1 MDARHKRTFLIGIW
15 VLSLLS
21 PAAQA
26 DDAEDMARANA
37 YYDKQQM
44 VDAIPIFMKLA
55 EKNYLPAQPRLGDI
69 MDYTEEDEQ
78 AVGWYI
84 MAAFQGDAAGAYGLG
99 RMYAN
104 GDGIKKDNG
113 QALYWIKL
121 AAGKDDLNAIKALE
135 LAYRTGVSSGLQ
147 VAVDLKQAQ
156 FWEAKRKPLEEARK
170 KAEEEK
176 IAAIRKVLEEKA
188 AARKKA
194 DEEAAE
200 MKKQGKAK

>member
-1 MDARHKRTFLIGIW
+1 MDARHKRTFLTGIW

-26 DDAEDMARANA
+26 DDAEDMVRAND

-44 VDAIPIFMKLA
+44 VDAIPIFMRLA
-55 EKNYLPAQPRLGDI
+55 EKNYLSAQTRLGDI

-135 LAYRTGVSSGLQ
+135 SAYRTGSGSGLE

-170 KAEEEK
+170 KSDDEK

-188 AARKKA
+188 AARKKS

-200 MKKQGKAK
+200 RNRQGKAK

>member
-55 EKNYLPAQPRLGDI
+55 EKNYLPAQSRLGDI

-170 KAEEEK
+170 KADEEK

>member
-1 MDARHKRTFLIGIW
+1 MDARHKRIFLAGIW

-21 PAAQA
+21 PAARA
-26 DDAEDMARANA
+26 DDAEDMARANDF
-37 YYDKQQM
+37 YDKLQM

-55 EKNYLPAQPRLGDI
+55 EKNYLPAQTRLGDI

-104 GDGIKKDNG
+104 GDGIKRDNG

-135 LAYRTGVSSGLQ
+135 AAYRTGADSGLE
-147 VAVDLKQAQ
+147 VAIDLKQAQ
-156 FWEAKRKPLEEARK
+156 FWEAKRKPLEEAYK
-170 KAEEEK
+170 KANEEK
-176 IAAIRKVLEEKA
+176 KAAIGKALVEKA
-188 AARKKA
+188 EALRKSDK
-194 DEEAAE
+194 EAAE
-200 MKKQGKAK
+200 RKEQGKAK

>member
-1 MDARHKRTFLIGIW
+1 MDARHKRTFLTGIC

-26 DDAEDMARANA
+26 DDAEDMARANDF
-37 YYDKQQM
+37 YDKQQM

-55 EKNYLPAQPRLGDI
+55 EKNYLPAQTRLGDI

-104 GDGIKKDNG
+104 GDGIKRDNG

-135 LAYRTGVSSGLQ
+135 AAYRTGADSGLE
-147 VAVDLKQAQ
+147 VAIDLKQSQ
-156 FWEAKRKPLEEARK
+156 FWETKRKPLEEARK
-170 KAEEEK
+170 KADEEK

-188 AARKKA
+188 EARKKA
-194 DEEAAE
+194 DKEAAE
-200 MKKQGKAK
+200 RKIQGKAK

>member
-1 MDARHKRTFLIGIW
+1 MNARQKRTFLIGIW

-26 DDAEDMARANA
+26 DDAEDMARAND

-55 EKNYLPAQPRLGDI
+55 EKNHLPAQSRLGDI

-135 LAYRTGVSSGLQ
+135 LAYRTGASSGLQ

-170 KAEEEK
+170 KADDEK
-176 IAAIRKVLEEKA
+176 IAAIRKALEEKA
-188 AARKKA
+188 AARKKYN
-194 DEEAAE
+194 EEAAE
-200 MKKQGKAK
+200 RDRQGKEK

>member
-1 MDARHKRTFLIGIW
+1 
-15 VLSLLS
+15 
-21 PAAQA
+21 
-26 DDAEDMARANA
+26 
-37 YYDKQQM
+37 
-44 VDAIPIFMKLA
+44 VDAIPIVLKLA
-55 EKNYLPAQPRLGDI
+55 EKHHRPAQSRLGDI

-135 LAYRTGVSSGLQ
+135 LAYRTGASSGLQ

-170 KAEEEK
+170 KADDEK
-176 IAAIRKVLEEKA
+176 IAAIRKALEEKA
-188 AARKKA
+188 AARKKYN
-194 DEEAAE
+194 EEAAE
-200 MKKQGKAK
+200 RDRQGKEK

>member
-1 MDARHKRTFLIGIW
+1 MDARHKRTLLTGICM
-15 VLSLLS
+15 LSLLS

-26 DDAEDMARANA
+26 DNAEDMARANVF
-37 YYDKQQM
+37 YEKQQL

-55 EKNYLPAQPRLGDI
+55 EQNYLPAQTRLGDI
-69 MDYTEEDEQ
+69 MDYTDQDEE

-84 MAAFQGDAAGAYGLG
+84 MAAFQGDAAGAYNLG
-99 RMYAN
+99 RMYIS
-104 GDGIKKDNG
+104 GEGIKRDPG
-113 QALYWIKL
+113 QALYWIRF
-121 AAGKDDLNAIKALE
+121 AAEKDDLNAIKALE
-135 LAYRTGVSSGLQ
+135 SAYRKGADSGLE
-147 VAVDLKQAQ
+147 VAIDLQQAQ

-170 KAEEEK
+170 KADEEK

-200 MKKQGKAK
+200 KDRQGKAK

>member
-26 DDAEDMARANA
+26 DDAEDMARAND

>member
-1 MDARHKRTFLIGIW
+1 MDARHKRTFLTGIW

-26 DDAEDMARANA
+26 DDAEDMARANDF
-37 YYDKQQM
+37 YDKQQM

-55 EKNYLPAQPRLGDI
+55 EKNYLPAQTRLGDI

-104 GDGIKKDNG
+104 GDGIKRDNG

-135 LAYRTGVSSGLQ
+135 AAYRTGTDSGLE
-147 VAVDLKQAQ
+147 VTIDLKQAQ

-170 KAEEEK
+170 KADEEK

-188 AARKKA
+188 EARKKS

-200 MKKQGKAK
+200 RKKQGKAK

>member
-1 MDARHKRTFLIGIW
+1 MDARHKRTFLAGIW

-26 DDAEDMARANA
+26 DDAEDIVRAND

-44 VDAIPIFMKLA
+44 VDAIPIFMRLA
-55 EKNYLPAQPRLGDI
+55 EKNYLPAQTRLGDI

-84 MAAFQGDAAGAYGLG
+84 MAAFQGDAAGAFGLG
-99 RMYAN
+99 RMYAS
-104 GDGIKKDNG
+104 GDGIKKDVR

-121 AAGKDDLNAIKALE
+121 AAGKDDLNAIKAME
-135 LAYRTGVSSGLQ
+135 LAYRIGADSGLE
-147 VAVDLKQAQ
+147 VAVDVKQAQ

-170 KAEEEK
+170 KADEEK
-176 IAAIRKVLEEKA
+176 IAAIRKALEEKA

-200 MKKQGKAK
+200 RKKQGKAK

>member
-1 MDARHKRTFLIGIW
+1 MDARHKRTFLTGIW

-26 DDAEDMARANA
+26 DTAEDMARANVF
-37 YYDKQQM
+37 YENQQL

-55 EKNYLPAQPRLGDI
+55 EQNYLPAQSRLGEI

-99 RMYAN
+99 RMY
-104 GDGIKKDNG
+104 GSGEGIKRDFG
-113 QALYWIKL
+113 QALYWIRF
-121 AAGKDDLNAIKALE
+121 AAEKDDLNAIKALE
-135 LAYRTGVSSGLQ
+135 SAYRNGADSGLE
-147 VAVDLKQAQ
+147 VAINLKQAQ
-156 FWEAKRKPLEEARK
+156 FWEARRIPLEAARK
-170 KAEEEK
+170 KADDEK

-200 MKKQGKAK
+200 RDKQGKAK